1 MYCTQRENFA
11 YACHARRHSG
21 FHFRG
26 LDPPL
31 SVLFQQFFAAA
42 TLSIHGK
49 SCARMRWDDMVP
61 PTHRDFAIGGSSQW
75 ED

>member
-21 FHFRG
+21 FHSEALMRH
-26 LDPPL
+26 LT
-31 SVLFQQFFAAA
+31 SVSSAFFAAA
-42 TLSIHGK
+42 TLSMRGK

-61 PTHRDFAIGGSSQW
+61 PTHRDFAIGGSS
-75 ED
+75 